1 MNDLI
6 RNYYLSERATALL
19 ALSLG
24 ILLLAGCVVLFR
36 SAPRVSMQRGMAY
49 VFVVGGLF
57 FALTGGGYG
66 YVVQQRMHAH
76 EIKAQAGSETREAE
90 VVRMEGVLRSSYGG
104 ALRMF
109 TTLLCAGLL
118 VACFSKGF
126 PVRQG
131 VAAGLIVFGLVGH
144 TTEALSMRKNRDYLK
159 RVREYQPIEA
169 GARVVPRP

>member
-6 RNYYLSERATALL
+6 RDYYLGERATALL
-19 ALSLG
+19 AMSLG
-24 ILLLAGCVVLFR
+24 MMLLLSSIVLFR
-36 SAPRVSMQRGMAY
+36 ISPRVSVQRGMAY
-49 VFVVGGLF
+49 VLLVGGLF
-57 FALTGGGYG
+57 FALSGGGYG

-76 EIKAQAGSETREAE
+76 EIKARAGNEMREAE
-90 VVRMEGVLRSSYGG
+90 VVRMESVLKSSYSG

-131 VAAGLIVFGLVGH
+131 VAVGLIVFGLVGH

-169 GARVVPRP
+169 GASAVPHL